1 MSTEYI
7 RPMLIVALC
16 FVLLLMW
23 QAWQQ
28 DYSERP
34 TETGV
39 LPQGETTTEQ
49 DVPQAPRAG
58 NQDSPSGEIDTPVG
72 QGRATADLP
81 VTQAITDTMLAEIDK
96 NGTLSRVRLRHY
108 KVNIDSDELFT
119 LMSSLPPSVFTA
131 QSGLISEQGAPNHHA
146 QFKPARPQY
155 ALSDNQEVLEVTME
169 WIDPAETGIKVTK
182 FYRFRHDSYLVEVGY
197 RIVNNTQEPWS
208 GRLYGQFRRNPDESS
223 QPGLLGGV
231 YTYTGGVIS
240 SPEKPYE
247 KVDFGDMEEES
258 LNRSVKGGWV
268 AMIQH
273 YFVGAWVP
281 DPDATMNFYSKAL
294 GDGNYVMG
302 MISPLETIT
311 AGASQEIKLQL
322 FVGPKIQKRLAQAA
336 LGLDRTVDYGWLF
349 FIAQPLYVCLQF
361 IQGIILNWGWSII
374 VLTIFIKLL
383 FFPLSN
389 ASYKSM
395 ARMRKLQPKMM
406 SLRERYGDDKQKLN
420 QAMMEMYRKEKINP
434 LGGCLPILVQ
444 IPVFIALYWV
454 LLETVE
460 LRQASFMFW
469 LRDLSAHD
477 PYYILPVLMGISMF
491 VQQRLNPTPP
501 DPIQAKVMMALPIV
515 FTFFFLFFPSGLV
528 LYWFVNNLLSIA
540 QQWVITRRIE
550 NTPSS

>member
-28 DYSERP
+28 DYGKGPAE
-34 TETGV
+34 TET
-39 LPQGETTTEQ
+39 LQQGESTIKQ
-49 DVPQAPRAG
+49 DVPQAPRVS
-58 NQDSPSGEIDTPVG
+58 NQNSPSGNNDTPVG
-72 QGRATADLP
+72 QGRAIAKPPATEVA
-81 VTQAITDTMLAEIDK
+81 TSTMLAEIDE
-96 NGTLSRVRLRHY
+96 NGTLSRVRLRQY
-108 KVNIDSDELFT
+108 KVDVDSDELFT

-146 QFKPARPQY
+146 QFAPTRPQY
-155 ALSDNQEVLEVTME
+155 ILSDNQGGLEVTME
-169 WIDPAETGIKVTK
+169 WLDPEDTGVKITK
-182 FYRFRHDSYLVEVGY
+182 FYRFRRDSYLVEVGY
-197 RIVNNTQEPWS
+197 HIVNDTQEPWS

-281 DPDATMNFYSKAL
+281 DPDATMNFYTKAL

-302 MISPLETIT
+302 MIAPLETIA
-311 AGASQEIKLQL
+311 AGASQEVKFKL
-322 FVGPKIQKRLAQAA
+322 FVGPKIQERLAQAA
-336 LGLDRTVDYGWLF
+336 PGLDRTVDYGWLF
-349 FIAQPLYVCLQF
+349 FIAQPLYICLQF
-361 IQGIILNWGWSII
+361 IQGVVFNWGWSII
-374 VLTIFIKLL
+374 ILTIFIKLL

-420 QAMMEMYRKEKINP
+420 QGMMEMYRKEKINP

-460 LRQASFMFW
+460 LRQAPFMLW

-477 PYYILPVLMGISMF
+477 PYYVLPVLMGISMF
-491 VQQRLNPTPP
+491 AQQRLNPTPP
-501 DPIQAKVMMALPIV
+501 DPIQAKVMMALPVV

-550 NTPSS
+550 RASSS